1 MIPLEV
7 YFQFK
12 IHFKLELFQNGV
24 CWVRFCPGLTNGGG
38 LPA

>member
-1 MIPLEV
+1 MGSLERSEFRTIPLEV

-24 CWVRFCPGLTNGGG
+24 RPGAL
-38 LPA
+38 

>member
-1 MIPLEV
+1 MGSLDRYKFRTIPHEV

-24 CWVRFCPGLTNGGG
+24 RPGAL
-38 LPA
+38 